1 MASQIG
7 VKTTLDEAQL
17 LVKSFDQSRAG
28 FLQLK
33 DFIRFIHDEVPAT
46 FGNKQGAMD
55 IFNLAKVSKADN
67 EQTMITNHM
76 KQHMGELRTKFKG
89 FDYDDTGVISYQ
101 NYLFTMRSLNFP
113 KTSVKEKQ
121 MHQLYQYMGGDESG
135 INYKTLL
142 TEITK

>member
-76 KQHMGELRTKFKG
+76 KQHMVELRTKFKG
-89 FDYDDTGVISYQ
+89 FDYDDTGVISY
-101 NYLFTMRSLNFP
+101 
-113 KTSVKEKQ
+113 
-121 MHQLYQYMGGDESG
+121 
-135 INYKTLL
+135 
-142 TEITK
+142 